1 MKSWVRTA
9 RTERGVALPLALF
22 ALVMLS
28 GLLLA
33 FLSMA
38 GMEPSIASN
47 HTDVTRARYAAE
59 AGIEWAFDNLTT
71 VNTNWNTVLGPP
83 GNGTLVN
90 GQAVVPGSPQLGTFT
105 VQIRNDILVAGDTA
119 ITGQP
124 LDPSG
129 SATSDQNAIV
139 ILTATGT
146 YQGVTRQIQ
155 AVLQNLGLPPIPGA
169 YSMPGVQAD
178 LWFDNAN
185 FEIDGRDWYCK
196 SNCNDPDPSKRVYA
210 LKADQSKM
218 KYGIAVQPGTQQ
230 NSNPQQTY
238 EERAEGKLDNQ
249 GKRNKV
255 TGKDQTNPGA
265 STKGLDT
272 VAPDNSLSPA
282 TMQTFLD
289 RIAKSSSTKIL
300 QSTMS
305 CPMKLEG
312 DEYNPSV
319 PQLSNGCGI
328 DKQPLDLGSRS
339 DPKLVYFRGELDPT
353 STFTSLMLEGKPI
366 RGAGILIVEDGDLR
380 VKDVFDWDG
389 IVIVTGRYVSSIFES
404 GAKGTIY
411 GAVISNETVWDEG
424 GPKNKNT
431 YWDGY
436 FTGSP
441 QIRFSQEGIDTA
453 GRGLT
458 SRRLYSWREL

>member
-1 MKSWVRTA
+1 MKPRVGPIRN
-9 RTERGVALPLALF
+9 EKGVALPLALF

-38 GMEPSIASN
+38 GMEPTVSAN
-47 HTDVTRARYAAE
+47 HGAITQSRYAAE
-59 AGIEWAFDNLTT
+59 AGIEWAFDQLTT

-83 GNGTLVN
+83 GNGTLIN

-105 VQIRNDILVAGDTA
+105 VQIRNDFQAADTA
-119 ITGQP
+119 LTGQP
-124 LDPSG
+124 VDPSG

-146 YQGVTRQIQ
+146 YRGVTRQIQ

-185 FEIDGRDWYCK
+185 FEIDGRDWGCQ
-196 SNCNDPDPSKRVYA
+196 SNCDDPNPLKRNYA

-230 NSNPQQTY
+230 NSNPLQTY
-238 EERAEGKLDNQ
+238 EERAEVKLDNQ

-272 VAPDNSLSPA
+272 VAPDASLNPA
-282 TMQTFLD
+282 VMQAFLD
-289 RIAKSSSTKIL
+289 RIAKSSSTEIL

-312 DEYNPSV
+312 DEAHPSV

-353 STFTSLMLEGKPI
+353 STFTSLMIEGKPI
-366 RGAGILIVEDGDLR
+366 QGAGILIIEDGDLR
-380 VKDVFDWDG
+380 VKDHFNWDG
-389 IVIVTGRYVSSIFES
+389 IIIITGRYVSSIFES
-404 GAKGTIY
+404 GATGTIY

-424 GPKNKNT
+424 GPKNKDT

-436 FTGSP
+436 FVGMP
-441 QIRFSQEGIDTA
+441 KIRFSQEAIDIA
-453 GRGLT
+453 GKALS